1 MNFTQI
7 ESKTGNE
14 EDVYTMSISDKQFIE
29 GFADGYARFGATHLM
44 GRIMAIL
51 ILEEE
56 PLSLGEISRK
66 LGASKGPVSTEARK
80 LEMLWTVEKIKRGG
94 DRKVFYKPVEDPFVM
109 AMDRN
114 IEQIRKNMHVAGKW
128 LDQEELEEIPE
139 EIRER
144 VERMKNFY
152 KYLVGT
158 MQEFSAQWK
167 KGDIK

>member
-1 MNFTQI
+1 MNSIQI
-7 ESKTGNE
+7 ESKKGNE
-14 EDVYTMSISDKQFIE
+14 EDVNELTKSDHQFIE

-51 ILEEE
+51 LLEEE

-94 DRKVFYKPVEDPFVM
+94 DRKVFYKPVDDPFVM

-114 IEQIRKNMHVAGKW
+114 IESIRKNMYVAEKW
-128 LDQEELEEIPE
+128 LEQEELEDIPE
-139 EIRER
+139 EIRAR

-158 MQEFSAQWK
+158 MKEFSEQWK
-167 KGDIK
+167 NGDIK